1 MSLLDSIKSLLGLD
15 REERTPS
22 GESRVTVER
31 EPGESPA
38 SEADPDPATAGEDAV
53 KGTDTSTSEP
63 ETPEPEPSEV
73 PDPEENG
80 EPTPAIRRA
89 SAADTDASASTGTMV
104 DTEAGIEPA
113 EAVTEADTDTGPAA
127 EPAEAAGPVAGEPD
141 ADPDPEPEPDSTEL
155 EDVTEELNEAAG
167 GEPVDAIKG
176 IGSSYA
182 ERLAE
187 ADVETVGDLSNAD
200 PDDLAEATGISGTR
214 IERWIDRARQRLE

>member
-31 EPGESPA
+31 EPGGR
-38 SEADPDPATAGEDAV
+38 SEPDPEPATAGEDAI
-53 KGTDTSTSEP
+53 KGTDTAADSADPESEP
-63 ETPEPEPSEV
+63 ATPAPT
-73 PDPEENG
+73 ENG
-80 EPTPAIRRA
+80 EPEPTPAIRRA

-113 EAVTEADTDTGPAA
+113 EAVAEADTDTGPAA

-141 ADPDPEPEPDSTEL
+141 ADPDPEPEPDPAAL
-155 EDVTEELNEAAG
+155 EDATEELDDAAG

-176 IGSSYA
+176 IGSAYA

-187 ADVETVGDLSNAD
+187 AGVETVGDLVNAD
-200 PDDLAEATGISGTR
+200 PEALAEATGVSETR
-214 IERWIDRARQRLE
+214 IERWADRARQRLE